1 MSQVSAAL
9 KDIFEP
15 IQGELDRVED
25 VLRQELAHDNPFVG
39 QMLEHSTQFQGKRIR
54 PALLLHCAQILG
66 GVTDTHV
73 ALAAAV
79 EMLHSATLIH
89 DDVLD
94 EALLRRQVKTLN
106 RVWGNE
112 ASILFGDYLFARAYA
127 LCARLHN
134 REANLILARTVEEMC
149 VGELS
154 QISLKFN
161 FDVDEEQ
168 YFRVIRLKTASLF
181 ATACRLGGV
190 GQRPDPAASEA
201 LAHYGMCVGTAF
213 QIVDDCLDLT
223 GDERVVGKSLGTDL
237 EKGKLTLPVIQL
249 LRQLP
254 PDGRRSL
261 EKLITGLDGAA
272 DKKAEVLRLVR
283 ERDLIRRSL
292 DRASALVEEAKN
304 NLRRVP
310 DSPGLG
316 NLAALADFV
325 LRRRI

>member
-1 MSQVSAAL
+1 LSQVSAAL

-15 IQGELDRVED
+15 IQGDLDRVEE

-39 QMLEHSTQFQGKRIR
+39 QLLEHSSRFQGKRVR

-66 GVTDTHV
+66 GVTDLHV
-73 ALAAAV
+73 ALGAAV
-79 EMLHSATLIH
+79 EMLHNATLIH

-94 EALLRRQVKTLN
+94 EAHLRRQVKTLN
-106 RVWGNE
+106 RTWGNE

-161 FDVDEEQ
+161 FDIDEEQ
-168 YFRVIRLKTASLF
+168 YHRVIRLKTASLF

-190 GQRPDPAASEA
+190 GHRADPAAVEA

-223 GDERVVGKSLGTDL
+223 GDESEVGKSLGTDL
-237 EKGKLTLPVIQL
+237 EKGKLTLPLIQL

-254 PDGRRSL
+254 ADERRSL
-261 EKLITGLDGAA
+261 ENLLAGRNGTA
-272 DKKAEVLRLVR
+272 DKRTEVLRLVR
-283 ERDLIRRSL
+283 ERDLIRQSL
-292 DRASALVEEAKN
+292 ARAAAMVEDGKAS
-304 NLRRVP
+304 LRRVP
-310 DSPGLG
+310 DSMGLA
-316 NLAALADFV
+316 NLVALADFV
-325 LRRRI
+325 LRRRA